1 MQILDAAGSRL
12 RLRRVAAPLEYL
24 RRAVKQRLLPA
35 EPTKPYKR
43 TPAEQALVEK
53 HTAARKPEIKV
64 KVLGTAA
71 DVTIGPDHPDL
82 ETGMALWMDA
92 LGTTDGPFL
101 DAFMRQLATLT
112 KIGGKV
118 NEDQLN
124 QTFALIR
131 GIGPQDPVE
140 GMLAAQMAAIHTA
153 TLSYAR
159 RTAIADTFME
169 SELSEKAFN
178 RLSRT
183 FVAQMDALK
192 KYRTGGEQKMT
203 VEHVHVH
210 EGGQAIVGNVQ
221 GGRSKNQGTTS

>member
-1 MQILDAAGSRL
+1 MS
-12 RLRRVAAPLEYL
+12 VKTK
-24 RRAVKQRLLPA
+24 AV
-35 EPTKPYKR
+35 TKPYER
-43 TPAEQALVEK
+43 TPAEQELVEK
-53 HTAARKPEIKV
+53 HKAERKPEIKI
-64 KVLGTAA
+64 KVSA
-71 DVTIGPDHPDL
+71 DTVISPDHPDL
-82 ETGMALWMDA
+82 ETGTALVMDA

-101 DAFMRQLATLT
+101 NAVMRQLATLT
-112 KIGGKV
+112 KTGGKLL

-124 QTFALIR
+124 QTLALIR

-140 GMLAAQMAAIHTA
+140 GMLAVQMAAIHTA

-169 SELSEKAFN
+169 SGFAEKAFN

-192 KYRTGGEQKMT
+192 KYRTGGEQKMV

-221 GGRSKNQGTTS
+221 GGRSKNQETTP